1 MVKQYRVQGI
11 QKGFRRRSGRLKK
24 AVSAFV
30 TAALLSGPMIPALT
44 VSAGVSSDI
53 PVDVSVEPIANVYI
67 GRENAYEVLNNISFN
82 DLTDAWSRDAVYEA
96 GALDIVKGFGSAAFG
111 RTTVMTK
118 TQALAM
124 VFRAAGMEAEMQ
136 TIGEDHERAARAT
149 GAPASSA
156 DTIWLNGSL
165 QLALDMGMITETEYA
180 AAMGDSAAQARTTF
194 RRNGEA
200 LRQEFAYWMAIALE
214 IAPVRGQQAIFNS
227 YSDWR
232 QADPLFI
239 PYIEAILAE
248 QIMSGRSDGTFG
260 ALEGITREQAAQVT
274 VNASRFVYV
283 KNGLTETIGVIE
295 RIDISDRSGSIGA
308 HSNLDSTMIYVRN
321 AQGRL
326 DTIDL
331 NLISGQ
337 AVVRELTTDLVV
349 NADGELWDS
358 TVLQQGD
365 RIRYITKTG
374 GEATGKPDA
383 VQYVAVLSH
392 AISDSYVLAQID
404 RVDTENH
411 KISLTQFFPIMF
423 TAAGEVKKMSSS
435 VAALNRLSAEYV
447 YSANVTV
454 IVDGTY
460 VTPAELKVGM
470 NVIVGLM
477 QYRQI
482 FRVETTGI
490 GYNLGE
496 AGVLKGIVEE
506 NNPVLGYLA
515 LYNELGA
522 SSSGMKSPLRI
533 YNYTNPTSLDI
544 RRNGEAVSIDEILPG
559 DSAYLKVDDDEE
571 ITAVSAVDN
580 YKRRY
585 GKIAALS
592 GNSMA
597 VAMEDGKMQSFT
609 LNGDVLYF
617 QDYIL
622 VGRNAL
628 VVGMGVRLLIHD
640 SGTVQTVKEVKID
653 SPERMLIS
661 NVYKAVLS
669 YIDMT
674 SEKAV
679 VYNVQ
684 RLHKGVWERSDK
696 KGFDT
701 FPITRETVIYLNNTK
716 FTPEK
721 ASKMLRDNEVYIA
734 VGREFGKEEKAAVL
748 NVRNFDDHELLYDD
762 YIKGARATG
771 GTFGLIQGPADI
783 RTYDGTIVI
792 KDGRLVPSSNIAYD
806 DQVYLVANREDA
818 TGRYRADVVQIADR
832 ISVARPSIYRGRIT
846 AVKHNV
852 SFTIESFSEL
862 HDTAWQFANTPK
874 TFEITYDTVLLS
886 EAGIESIRNFDS
898 RGVYNYLGRT
908 VYIAAEGNDALAI
921 STAPY
926 GIYQFRGEIERL
938 DGFSYGDDGAVMDG
952 PTAFALMAA
961 SRYDQIKK
969 AWIGTSDMNIALGGN
984 SLLFKNGYLIEA
996 SALERG
1002 DRVRV
1007 VKREDSPGGIGYILI
1022 VEN

>member
-1 MVKQYRVQGI
+1 MVKQYSVQSVH
-11 QKGFRRRSGRLKK
+11 KSLRRPKGRLKK
-24 AVSAFV
+24 AVAV
-30 TAALLSGPMIPALT
+30 VVAAALLSGPMIPALT
-44 VSAGVSSDI
+44 VSAGASSDI
-53 PVDVSVEPIANVYI
+53 PADVSVEPIVNEYI

-96 GALDIVKGFGSAAFG
+96 GALDIVKGFGSADFG

-136 TIGEDHERAARAT
+136 TVGEDLERAGRAS
-149 GAPASSA
+149 GISASSA
-156 DTIWLNGSL
+156 DSIWLNGSL
-165 QLALDMGMITETEYA
+165 QLALDTGMITETEYA
-180 AAMGDSAAQARTTF
+180 AAMGDTAAQARTTF

-200 LRQEFAYWMAIALE
+200 QRQEYAYWMAIALG

-274 VNASRFVYV
+274 VNASKFVYA

-321 AQGRL
+321 AQGNL
-326 DTIDL
+326 DTIEV
-331 NLISGQ
+331 NLVSGR
-337 AVVRELTTDLVV
+337 AVIREHSTDLVV
-349 NADGELWDS
+349 NAEGELNDS

-365 RIRYITKTG
+365 RIRYITKKSTV
-374 GEATGKPDA
+374 AGKPDA
-383 VQYVAVLSH
+383 VQYVAVLSR

-411 KISLTQFFPIMF
+411 KISLTQFFPITF

-447 YSANVTV
+447 YSGNVTV
-454 IVDGTY
+454 IVEGNH

-482 FRVETTGI
+482 FRVETTGL

-496 AGVLKGIVEE
+496 ADVLKGIVEE

-544 RRNGEAVSIDEILPG
+544 RRNGEVVSIDEILPG
-559 DSAYLKVDDDEE
+559 DSAYLKVDDAEE
-571 ITAVSAVDN
+571 IVAVSAVDN
-580 YKRRY
+580 FKRRY
-585 GKIAALS
+585 GKIAAITAS
-592 GNSMA
+592 SM
-597 VAMEDGKMQSFT
+597 VVVMEDGRSQSFA
-609 LNGDVLYF
+609 LNGDVLCF
-617 QDYIL
+617 QDYRLI
-622 VGRNAL
+622 GRNAL

-640 SGTVQTVKEVKID
+640 SGTVQTVKEVTID

-669 YIDMT
+669 HIDIT

-684 RLHKGVWERSDK
+684 RLHKGMWERSDK

-701 FPITRETVIYLNNTK
+701 FPITRETMIYLNNTK

-721 ASKMLRDNEVYIA
+721 ANKMLRDNEVYIA

-846 AVKHNV
+846 AVKHNA
-852 SFTIESFSEL
+852 SFTVESFSEL
-862 HDTAWQFANTPK
+862 HDTEWQFANTPK

-886 EAGIESIRNFDS
+886 EAGIESIRNFDG
-898 RGVYNYLGRT
+898 RGEFDYRGRT
-908 VYIAAEGNDALAI
+908 VYIVADGNNALAV

-926 GIYQFRGEIERL
+926 GTVHFRGEILRL
-938 DGFSYGDDGAVMDG
+938 DGISYDDDGGVLDG
-952 PTAFALMAA
+952 PTALALMAA
-961 SRYDQIKK
+961 SRYDQTKK
-969 AWIGTSDMNIALGGN
+969 AWVDTGELDITLGEN
-984 SLLFKNGYLIEA
+984 SVLFKNGNLIEA

-1002 DRVRV
+1002 DRIRV
-1007 VKREDSPGGIGYILI
+1007 VKREESLSGIAYILI